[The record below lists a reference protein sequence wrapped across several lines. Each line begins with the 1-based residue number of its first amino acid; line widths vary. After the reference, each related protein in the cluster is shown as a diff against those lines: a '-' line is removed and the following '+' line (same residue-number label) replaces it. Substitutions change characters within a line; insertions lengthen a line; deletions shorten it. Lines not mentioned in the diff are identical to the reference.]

1 MSLRTF
7 QYLTYLLLLAGLVSA
22 GLGYYRVGGF
32 SLALAVGAVFVWR
45 LVGPKGR
52 LEFFSVRSRWI
63 DLVTIGLLFGT
74 LIFLSVIAR

>member
-1 MSLRTF
+1 VNLKTIQTLVF
-7 QYLTYLLLLAGLVSA
+7 GLLAASFLSA
-22 GLGYYRVGGF
+22 ALGQYRLGGF
-32 SLALAVGAVFVWR
+32 LLAASVGAVFVWR

-63 DLVTIGLLFGT
+63 DLVTIGSLFAT